1 MYKIR
6 LLFRLRRASRKA
18 SRLPRKK
25 CIHKNFAASISVNSG
40 NWSHCGRAKDGTRR
54 IEIRKLPFFL
64 PIRSKRAKF
73 SAPPLLDSRIGLP
86 PESSAVFGAR
96 LRASSTIFAILPR
109 TRTVSARCSP
119 GLSGDESASRS
130 RAAKTTAKEGAWWF
144 AQEMFTIAGPGTKS
158 IGGRTTRV
166 TGEDA
171 RTNAGCPAI
180 EAWLESASPQK
191 PRPRSSK
198 RSVNEATRGT
208 EAISTEDDAAS
219 EGGITA
225 VLTRSV
231 RPAMEAKS

>member
-18 SRLPRKK
+18 LRSSLKK
-25 CIHKNFAASISVNSG
+25 RIHRNLAASISSIQG

-64 PIRSKRAKF
+64 PIRSKWAKF
-73 SAPPLLDSRIGLP
+73 PAPPLLDSRIGLP
-86 PESSAVFGAR
+86 PESSAISGAR
-96 LRASSTIFAILPR
+96 LRASSAIFAMVPR

-119 GLSGDESASRS
+119 GLSGEESASKS
-130 RAAKTTAKEGAWWF
+130 RAANATANEGAWRF
-144 AQEMFTIAGPGTKS
+144 AQEMSTAAGPGPRS
-158 IGGRTTRV
+158 IGGRTTRE

-180 EAWLESASPQK
+180 ETWLESASPHK

-198 RSVNEATRGT
+198 RSVNEATRVT
-208 EAISTEDDAAS
+208 EAISTEDDVADRKS
-219 EGGITA
+219 
-225 VLTRSV
+225 TRLNS
-231 RPAMEAKS
+231 